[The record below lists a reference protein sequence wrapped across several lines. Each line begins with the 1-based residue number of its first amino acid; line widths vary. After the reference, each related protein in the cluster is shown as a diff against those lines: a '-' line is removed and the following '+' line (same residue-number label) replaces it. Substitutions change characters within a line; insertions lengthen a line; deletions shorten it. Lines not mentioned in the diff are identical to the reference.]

1 MTISFILKEP
11 AGAGYEDSLFMKS
24 GKIVTGHTPLST
36 APPAHRP
43 RSKSS
48 AVAWLP
54 YSAPV
59 APMCSSFKFHGRWVM
74 GFTLAQSGTSKV
86 CHLEVL
92 SGTGYHSREVSRLND
107 VLRCRTR
114 KERCINRTLK
124 RVTLLAAA
132 LSVAP
137 AAYFLVPLLTAKASK
152 SQYTCNNRNYRNLT
166 ATIREFNARLA
177 EKLRENDSGQETV
190 YEDDDQWVQVLPRTY
205 VYYAYMDDSEPQ
217 NCHVRIVSVVPR
229 DSAQEMAVQCWLN
242 VGPAV
247 FLSEANLEVLPEHHG
262 LPYAAAFFL
271 CPVKFPSEV
280 RNHPNMRV
288 ALGTNWNMT
297 SPQWLRVRNQR
308 KRPLKFC
315 SVCVRPVVEHY
326 RRFSSITEFI
336 AYYASMGVAHFN
348 IYLCQVPREVEV
360 LLSHLRESGKV
371 DIRLHRWNLP
381 LNDSSV
387 LAYGQMAAIQDCI
400 YRSRLASEYII
411 NVDFDEFIVSKTR
424 NRLTDAILEIETSVG
439 KNSLGSVLVKN
450 QFFCYEYPLNA
461 ACLRHKPPMLSRILF
476 LREANVWKHYERSK
490 YVART
495 TAVVSGGVHFVWE
508 HAKGART
515 VAISESVM
523 VMHHYRSCCGVRKSN
538 FWRTSYWEFLG
549 EEHVVV
555 DKFMYAISARLV
567 YSNVVASV
575 KELMDE
581 LSTEP
586 LFYSD

>member
-1 MTISFILKEP
+1 MGVSFSRVIYTRYAL
-11 AGAGYEDSLFMKS
+11 SLATVF
-24 GKIVTGHTPLST
+24 VYTPT
-36 APPAHRP
+36 VP
-43 RSKSS
+43 SS
-48 AVAWLP
+48 
-54 YSAPV
+54 
-59 APMCSSFKFHGRWVM
+59 
-74 GFTLAQSGTSKV
+74 
-86 CHLEVL
+86 
-92 SGTGYHSREVSRLND
+92 
-107 VLRCRTR
+107 

-124 RVTLLAAA
+124 RLTLLAAA

-152 SQYTCNNRNYRNLT
+152 SQYTCNNRYYRNLT

-190 YEDDDQWVQVLPRTY
+190 YDDD
-205 VYYAYMDDSEPQ
+205 D
-217 NCHVRIVSVVPR
+217 NVVPR
-229 DSAQEMAVQCWLN
+229 DSAQETAVQCWLN

-315 SVCVRPVVEHY
+315 SVCVRPVVERY

-360 LLSHLRESGKV
+360 LLSHLRERGKV

-461 ACLRHKPPMLSRILF
+461 ACLRHKPPMLSSILF

-555 DKFMYAISARLV
+555 DKFI
-567 YSNVVASV
+567 
-575 KELMDE
+575 D
-581 LSTEP
+581 
-586 LFYSD
+586 